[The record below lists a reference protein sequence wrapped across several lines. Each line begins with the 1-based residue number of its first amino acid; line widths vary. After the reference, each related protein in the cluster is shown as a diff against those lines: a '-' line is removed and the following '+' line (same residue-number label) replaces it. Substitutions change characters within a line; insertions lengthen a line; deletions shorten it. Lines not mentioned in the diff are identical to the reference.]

1 LVIGIDAKCN
11 GLKILL
17 PQDRGDEDEFEM
29 TIQNVEKA
37 DGATLDRGAGRVSS
51 TYNMIGVLLAAAG
64 AVAFSLRTIFVKL
77 AYQDMSDPA
86 TLLALRMMFSLPFFV
101 IAIWLHRRHAADRS
115 RLRITGRDALLLTG
129 LGFIGDYLSSLL
141 DMTGLQFVAAGI
153 GRLLLFIYPTIV
165 VIISAVFLKK
175 PISGREVG
183 ALAITYV
190 GVGLVLSGQFD
201 RTSENFWL
209 GASLIVL
216 GAISFSVY
224 LVVGAETVKRLG
236 SIPFTAYASAAAAG
250 FCVAHFLLLRPL
262 DALVLPQRVYVLA
275 AAMALF
281 STVIPLFMMAEALRR
296 IGASRVAMI
305 SALGPVATV
314 VSGYL
319 GLDEKMSL
327 LQIAGGLLVTLG
339 VLLIV
344 ARARETGKKP
354 A

>member
-129 LGFIGDYLSSLL
+129 LGFIGYYLSSLL

-224 LVVGAETVKRLG
+224 PIHRIRVGRCRRLLRRAF
-236 SIPFTAYASAAAAG
+236 PSAAAAG
-250 FCVAHFLLLRPL
+250 RARASTEGVRPGRRDGTL
-262 DALVLPQRVYVLA
+262 QHRH
-275 AAMALF
+275 
-281 STVIPLFMMAEALRR
+281 TPLHDGRGAPPHRR
-296 IGASRVAMI
+296 QPRGN
-305 SALGPVATV
+305 
-314 VSGYL
+314 
-319 GLDEKMSL
+319 D
-327 LQIAGGLLVTLG
+327 QC
-339 VLLIV
+339 
-344 ARARETGKKP
+344 ARARRNGRLRLSRP
-354 A
+354 R